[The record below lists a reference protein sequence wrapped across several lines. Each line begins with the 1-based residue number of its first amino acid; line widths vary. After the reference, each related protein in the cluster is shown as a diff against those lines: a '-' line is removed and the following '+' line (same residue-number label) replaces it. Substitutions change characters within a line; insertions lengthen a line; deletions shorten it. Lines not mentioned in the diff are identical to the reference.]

1 MKKIELI
8 EVINQR
14 LPHKLHPKSL
24 ALVLGR
30 AYNQILFDTFNKN
43 FQNLDLFTKTFT
55 HVPIK
60 HDTDQDLYYSEL
72 PAAIVKLPI
81 AGDGVRRISGMKGK
95 SIEFVPITSGDA
107 FLYADL
113 EVGNIKQT
121 VIPFYVINNRVEY
134 IWDAKIADMK
144 EVKMQLVVPLE
155 EYDMLDEIYIP
166 SGRDELLIET
176 TINLAFGTP
185 PEKETND
192 NSNKTD

>member
-24 ALVLGR
+24 AIFLGR

-43 FQNLDLFTKTFT
+43 FQNLDLFTKTYT

-60 HDTDQDLYYSEL
+60 HDTEQDLHYSEL

-107 FLYADL
+107 FLYTDL

-134 IWDAKIADMK
+134 IWNSKIADMK

-176 TINLAFGTP
+176 TINLAIGTP